1 MTSTTGSDLD
11 EVIGRIDG
19 IYAEA
24 LAIGAGPDH
33 AGEWHRLRDRALGEL
48 TAGLPDVDCGVCIAA
63 APPIAAA
70 TDPDAAAETPGLVV
84 SWLAGT
90 REQLRLGR
98 AVAGSMSRKGSTR
111 AHPR

>member
-1 MTSTTGSDLD
+1 MTSTTGPISLD
-11 EVIGRIDG
+11 EVIDRIDA

-24 LAIGAGPDH
+24 LDIDTES

-48 TAGLPDVDCGVCIAA
+48 TMGLPDVDCGVCIAA
-63 APPIAAA
+63 APTIAS
-70 TDPDAAAETPGLVV
+70 TDAPAAAETRGLMM

-98 AVAGSMSRKGSTR
+98 AVARSLSPTHR
-111 AHPR
+111 H